1 MSDVLPPEKESD
13 DRVFLPYVS
22 RGPDN
27 RRKMDSKRTVSETGR
42 SSFSARSGKHDDLV
56 LSVALAVFGLKGARR
71 GGEFSIGYYRI

>member
-27 RRKMDSKRTVSETGR
+27 RRKMNSKRTVSETGR
-42 SSFSARSGKHDDLV
+42 SSFSARWKARRPCV
-56 LSVALAVFGLKGARR
+56 ERPLAVFGLKGARR